1 MIALEQAAFLT
12 GGLSGAAG
20 ASGPPA
26 TPDASQAREA
36 AERELSKPAYAEKTD
51 PLSAAWHWITHHVDL
66 GAMIPGVPP
75 WLSATIVLL
84 ALTVLIVVIGAMARR
99 LTIAR
104 ISGDP
109 RGSLFEDDR
118 DAAALANDADLAA
131 DRGDFAAAVVDRFR
145 AIIRSLDERGLLEDY
160 PGLTAHEAA
169 GLAASAI
176 PALATDL
183 GEGARLFD
191 ALRYGDV
198 VASPDEDA
206 RMRALARAVES
217 QADHARRDAQARH
230 AKRAA
235 NEARR

>member
-84 ALTVLIVVIGAMARR
+84 ALTVPIVVIGAMARR

-109 RGSLFEDDR
+109 RGLLFEDDR

-183 GEGARLFD
+183 GEV
-191 ALRYGDV
+191 RYGDV

>member
-26 TPDASQAREA
+26 ASQAREA

-109 RGSLFEDDR
+109 R
-118 DAAALANDADLAA
+118 
-131 DRGDFAAAVVDRFR
+131 
-145 AIIRSLDERGLLEDY
+145 
-160 PGLTAHEAA
+160 
-169 GLAASAI
+169 
-176 PALATDL
+176 
-183 GEGARLFD
+183 
-191 ALRYGDV
+191 
-198 VASPDEDA
+198 
-206 RMRALARAVES
+206 
-217 QADHARRDAQARH
+217 
-230 AKRAA
+230 
-235 NEARR
+235 